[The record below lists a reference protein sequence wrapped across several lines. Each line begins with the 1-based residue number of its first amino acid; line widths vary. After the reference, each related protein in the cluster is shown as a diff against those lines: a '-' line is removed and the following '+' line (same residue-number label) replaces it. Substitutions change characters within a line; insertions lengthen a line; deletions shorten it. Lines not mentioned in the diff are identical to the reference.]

1 MTTYVWLCIWM
12 DLLVGEGPQA
22 IDEGHH
28 DYNADD
34 DHDDLPTVY
43 LYLMLLLSGG
53 WWGWWGRFDDDHDLK
68 WWWIWWRFDD
78 DGDEVV

>member
-1 MTTYVWLCIWM
+1 M

-43 LYLMLLLSGG
+43 LYLVIRWMV
-53 WWGWWGRFDDDHDLK
+53 RVMRK
-68 WWWIWWRFDD
+68 IR
-78 DGDEVV
+78 